1 MVSIITRSVSKRL
14 KNNNTEVTLFTQ
26 PELTLKSISK
36 CCEGYIANKKKNF
49 QRLNN
54 INERTIRRLS
64 KIIDELKE
72 LESFIGLGDVK
83 KSILEHVLYMTQK
96 LNSDTDMNHIQ
107 IVGETRGQK
116 KQHSL

>member
-1 MVSIITRSVSKRL
+1 MVSIMTRSVSKRL
-14 KNNNTEVTLFTQ
+14 KNNNSESIHCIQ
-26 PELTLKSISK
+26 PELTLKSVIE
-36 CCEGYIANKKKNF
+36 CCDDYIASKKKSF

-83 KSILEHVLYMTQK
+83 QSILEHVLFIWLK
-96 LNSDTDMNHIQ
+96 N
-107 IVGETRGQK
+107 
-116 KQHSL
+116 

>member
-14 KNNNTEVTLFTQ
+14 KNNNTEVTILTQ
-26 PELTLKSISK
+26 PELTLKSIIE

-83 KSILEHVLYMTQK
+83 QSILEHVLYMAQK

-107 IVGETRGQK
+107 PQ
-116 KQHSL
+116 